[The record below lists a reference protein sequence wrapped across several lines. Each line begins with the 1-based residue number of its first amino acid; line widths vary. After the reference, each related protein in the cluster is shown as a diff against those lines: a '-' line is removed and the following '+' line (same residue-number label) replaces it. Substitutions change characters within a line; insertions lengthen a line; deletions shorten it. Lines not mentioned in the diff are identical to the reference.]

1 MALLL
6 KAQQNKR
13 KEGGSLRHK
22 GSLTVES
29 AFILPLFF
37 LLITAFICI
46 LDLYRI
52 CTLVQTSLCEGA
64 KELGMY
70 AYCREEKSSSPG
82 WSRNRCSVYRLWNG
96 KSTGISGT

>member
-6 KAQQNKR
+6 KANQNKR

-46 LDLYRI
+46 FRSISDLY
-52 CTLVQTSLCEGA
+52 
-64 KELGMY
+64 
-70 AYCREEKSSSPG
+70 
-82 WSRNRCSVYRLWNG
+82 
-96 KSTGISGT
+96 SGTDFPV